1 MQGFDSLAPTPSTS
15 SYAFHPKVSE
25 TSFYFQVDF
34 WEQEDS

>member
-1 MQGFDSLAPTPSTS
+1 MQGFDSLAPMP

-34 WEQEDS
+34 WEQEDN